1 MFYQSFI
8 IQLKIQLKMHTF
20 IKMDTTRKTFCIKTS
35 LSETD
40 LIEINKHV
48 NDIQISNNGVLM
60 CKRLGFY

>member
-1 MFYQSFI
+1 
-8 IQLKIQLKMHTF
+8 MHTF
-20 IKMDTTRKTFCIKTS
+20 IKKIGTTRKTFCIKTS

-60 CKRLGFY
+60 CKSLGFY